1 MLNWSRLCLT
11 YLCSLWTIRDYLIN
25 FTDKLMLTYIS
36 GTTGLPKAA
45 VITHARYILGAGGLT
60 ILIGVNQNAVVYCP
74 CPCTT
79 LSGCMS
85 SGISMVMRDRF
96 SASSSWA
103 GCVKYDVTATQYIG
117 EICRYL
123 LNTPSCK
130 MKAEHKVRLVFNI
143 PNKAEL

>member
-25 FTDKLMLTYIS
+25 FTDKLMLTYTS

-60 ILIGVNQNAVVYCP
+60 IMIGVNQNDMVYCP

-79 LSGCMS
+79 LWG
-85 SGISMVMRDRF
+85 G
-96 SASSSWA
+96 
-103 GCVKYDVTATQYIG
+103 
-117 EICRYL
+117 
-123 LNTPSCK
+123 
-130 MKAEHKVRLVFNI
+130 
-143 PNKAEL
+143 

>member
-85 SGISMVMRDRF
+85 SGISMVLRDSF
-96 SASSSWA
+96 SASSYWA
-103 GCVKYDVTATQYIG
+103 GSVKYYVTA
-117 EICRYL
+117 
-123 LNTPSCK
+123 PSTLG
-130 MKAEHKVRLVFNI
+130 R
-143 PNKAEL
+143 